1 MARVCPDNIDSIKLF
16 RKHGLWQNFRNRL
29 FGLKPNQIEPYF
41 ASTTEVVGYC

>member
-29 FGLKPNQIEPYF
+29 SF
-41 ASTTEVVGYC
+41 AMARVRTRQNKRDV